1 VAVVVLDRVAEE
13 IRERAAQLREELAER
28 ERVFREETQPLR
40 DELARLD
47 AALRAME
54 QEPRG
59 QRSGVPAAPAR
70 VRAPRGQNR
79 ERILGVVGERAG
91 VSAAE
96 VAQVTG
102 IAPGTVATTLAK
114 LASAGEVVREQL
126 PGGGVG
132 FRPANGEV
140 NGADG
145 DAAE

>member
-28 ERVFREETQPLR
+28 ERLYREETQPLR

-47 AALRAME
+47 AALRAMSPE
-54 QEPRG
+54 SGEPRPAG
-59 QRSGVPAAPAR
+59 SAAPPRA
-70 VRAPRGQNR
+70 RAPRGQNR
-79 ERILGVVGERAG
+79 ERILAVVVERAG

-114 LASAGEVVREQL
+114 LASADEVVREQL

-132 FRPANGEV
+132 FRLANGRA